1 MSMKDE
7 KALRE
12 LLHLPLIRLDR
23 KLRNLLEALLEKLQ
37 DIPTSLRDLIDTDP
51 LPIEKEN
58 LLDDLTDLNHL
69 RRLRMRLEDRIESL
83 LDELVSLLEQL
94 RRHRKDNKKCPPHDR
109 KRLIKIDPLLVKF
122 T

>member
-94 RRHRKDNKKCPPHDR
+94 RRHRKDNKKMSTP
-109 KRLIKIDPLLVKF
+109 
-122 T
+122 